1 MGIFKF
7 LLNMLLFFETG
18 LILKRLITN
27 ANKWGEMLDRT
38 NRYIEELYNQ
48 YYRDVYQFA
57 LYYTNNKQ
65 DAEDITQETFIKVM
79 RNFSQLK
86 DETKQKTWIL
96 SIARNT
102 AVDIHRKQVL
112 RRLLP
117 SKLEKKSQL
126 SGETAEQR
134 VLMQEDWALLQEAL
148 LSLKPH
154 YRSLV
159 ILKGL
164 KEFSNKETA
173 AILGCTELKVRVD
186 YHRAIAKMKK
196 DRKLEIGVDLYAR

>member
-1 MGIFKF
+1 
-7 LLNMLLFFETG
+7 MLLFFETV

-27 ANKWGEMLDRT
+27 AIEWGDMLKQI
-38 NRYIEELYNQ
+38 NRNIEKLYNQ
-48 YYRDVYQFA
+48 YYRDVYHFA

-65 DAEDITQETFIKVM
+65 EAEDITQETFIKVM
-79 RNFSQLK
+79 ENLSLLK

-96 SIARNT
+96 AIARNT
-102 AVDIHRKQVL
+102 AVDIHRKQKL

-117 SKLEKKSQL
+117 SRLEKKSEF
-126 SGETAEQR
+126 SEDVSER
-134 VLMQEDWALLQEAL
+134 SVFMKEDWALLQEAP

-154 YRSLV
+154 YRSLI

-173 AILGCTELKVRVD
+173 DILGCTELKVRVD
-186 YHRAIAKMKK
+186 YHRAIAKMKRN
-196 DRKLEIGVDLYAR
+196 RKLEIGVDLYAR